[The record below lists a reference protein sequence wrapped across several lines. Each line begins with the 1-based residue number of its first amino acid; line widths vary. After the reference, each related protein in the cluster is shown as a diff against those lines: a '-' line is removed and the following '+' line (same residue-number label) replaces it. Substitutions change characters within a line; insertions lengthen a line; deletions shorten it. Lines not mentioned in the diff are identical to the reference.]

1 MSELRELQRECG
13 WRLTRLCGRWS
24 IALGLLPALALACVL
39 VSNLAERGQGLAVEQ
54 LQLLPGTTLV
64 DISPNRPM
72 RIVGEV
78 VEDGGDGLEPLAE
91 RFARP
96 QSLLTKPL
104 SNKQK
109 SCYSKVC
116 RKCWQECNEGMGT
129 CVASPGYA
137 LPGSVCTRVWNK
149 QSDCSNS
156 IKAFEV
162 GGGSEYLN
170 RDNKYHFAVA
180 AWSQCAHG
188 LTPNGRPW

>member
-1 MSELRELQRECG
+1 M
-13 WRLTRLCGRWS
+13 RLATHPVVWQVVDRPRAAAGAGAGVR
-24 IALGLLPALALACVL
+24 A
-39 VSNLAERGQGLAVEQ
+39 REQ
-54 LQLLPGTTLV
+54 LGGEGAGPRGGAAAAAARHDAV